1 MLSLNKTVVGPKTLG
16 VEFDSSLTHLSYCH
30 AHIMH
35 IISGDA
41 VRYPEGVNCFD
52 LWNNYGKRESGYYML
67 HQGIKYCAFYGK
79 IVFI

>member
-1 MLSLNKTVVGPKTLG
+1 
-16 VEFDSSLTHLSYCH
+16 
-30 AHIMH
+30 MH

-79 IVFI
+79 IVSIRTYLP